1 MIAIVLAGSA
11 SLSSRAA
18 PRQAGQS
25 ATLVVTGATLVDGTG
40 RPPVADA
47 VVVIEGDRI
56 RAVGP
61 RSAVTVPP
69 GAAIIDGRGR
79 TLMPGLVD
87 LHTHLQGGWDGESG
101 DLLNFGR
108 YLDALLYAGV
118 TTVLDP
124 GNSMPYVTQIRQE
137 VAAGRL
143 RGPTVFCAGPMI
155 DSPDPMWPPLAEPLA
170 SFGQVPRL
178 VKRLAAN
185 HVDFIKAYAGLSD
198 LHIKAL
204 ADEGRAHNLR
214 VIADVWERN
223 GSLSLVRTGLYA
235 FAHAPHAM
243 DLTEETIAEMK
254 SRGMA
259 VISTITVRESFAVRR
274 MQDLSFMNQP
284 LVRDVIPA
292 HFLTEIRD
300 AAAKNAFDVKAP
312 AVAGW
317 TRAFDTTKRN
327 VLKLWNAGV
336 LVAAGTDAPYPGVF
350 QGEGLHRELEL
361 LVEAGLT
368 PLQAI
373 QAATGN
379 AAKFV
384 AGDRADWGTI
394 ETGKRADLVLVTG
407 RPYERI
413 ADTRTIAEVIL
424 AGHRLDR
431 AQLRIQPGEP
441 AYRTSGTMYNPT
453 PR

>member
-1 MIAIVLAGSA
+1 M
-11 SLSSRAA
+11 
-18 PRQAGQS
+18 
-25 ATLVVTGATLVDGTG
+25 
-40 RPPVADA
+40 
-47 VVVIEGDRI
+47 
-56 RAVGP
+56 
-61 RSAVTVPP
+61 
-69 GAAIIDGRGR
+69 
-79 TLMPGLVD
+79 
-87 LHTHLQGGWDGESG
+87 
-101 DLLNFGR
+101 LNFGR
-108 YLDALLYAGV
+108 YLDALLYSGV
-118 TTVLDP
+118 TTILDP

-137 VAAGRL
+137 IAAGRL
-143 RGPTVFCAGPMI
+143 RGPKVFCAGPMI
-155 DSPDPMWPPLAEPLA
+155 DSGDPMWPPLAEPLT

-185 HVDFIKAYAGLSD
+185 KVDFIKVYAGLSD

-204 ADEGRAHNLR
+204 ADEGRTQNLR

-243 DLTEETIAEMK
+243 ELPDETIAEMK
-254 SRGMA
+254 TRGMA

-284 LVRDVIPA
+284 LVKDVIPA
-292 HFLTEIRD
+292 HFLAEIRE
-300 AAAKNAFDVKAP
+300 AAAKNAFDAKAP
-312 AVAGW
+312 AIANW
-317 TRAFDTTKRN
+317 TRAFETTKRN

-368 PLQAI
+368 PVQAI

-384 AGDRADWGTI
+384 DGDTADWGTI
-394 ETGKRADLVLVTG
+394 ESGKRADLVLVTG
-407 RPYERI
+407 RPHERI
-413 ADTRTIAEVIL
+413 GDTRTIADVML
-424 AGHRLDR
+424 AGRRLDR
-431 AQLRIQPGEP
+431 AQLRIQPGDP